1 MQPLEEWRL
10 PTKRLGR
17 QVLIFAQM
25 DSTNTYAAGLGNDP
39 ANAGI
44 VVLANEQS
52 AGRGQHGRTWQCPSG
67 MGVLMS
73 VLLFPPPVLRRPV
86 VLAALAANAVCETIR
101 QATDLQARI
110 KWPNDVL
117 LRGRKVC
124 GILIEQT
131 GPTVMGIGL
140 NVLQPESV
148 FEEAGLPIAAS
159 LEMLAGKSLDRD
171 EIARQLITELDE
183 QYDQLVKGNLD
194 KLESAWKWRMGLLGK
209 HVELECVDQLI
220 QGRLDEIGFDGI
232 VLRTDEGNPRQILP
246 ERIKHISERSL

>member
-10 PTKRLGR
+10 ATKHLGR

-25 DSTNTYAAGLGNDP
+25 NSTNTYAAGLGNDP
-39 ANAGI
+39 ANSGM
-44 VVLANEQS
+44 VVMAHEQS
-52 AGRGQHGRTWQCPSG
+52 AGRGQHGRTWQCPAG

-73 VLLFPPPVLRRPV
+73 VLLFPPPAVRRPV
-86 VLAALAANAVCETIR
+86 ILAALAANAVCETIR
-101 QATDLQARI
+101 RATDLQARI

-117 LRGRKVC
+117 VRGRKVC

-140 NVLQPESV
+140 NVLQSESA
-148 FEEAGLPIAAS
+148 FEEAGLPEAAS

-171 EIARQLITELDE
+171 EIARQLIGELDE
-183 QYDQLVKGNLD
+183 QYGQLVDGNLD

-209 HVELECVDQLI
+209 QVEVECVDHAL
-220 QGRLDEIGFDGI
+220 QGRLHEIGFDGM
-232 VLRTDEGNPRQILP
+232 VVCPYDGPPQHILP
-246 ERIKHISERSL
+246 ERIKRINELSL

>member
-1 MQPLEEWRL
+1 MHPLEEWKL
-10 PTKRLGR
+10 PTKHVGR
-17 QVLIFAQM
+17 QVLVFAQM
-25 DSTNTYAAGLGNDP
+25 DSTNSYAAGLGNDP
-39 ANAGI
+39 ANSGI
-44 VVLANEQS
+44 VVIAHEQS

-73 VLLFPPPVLRRPV
+73 VLLFPPPAVRRPV
-86 VLAALAANAVCETIR
+86 ILAALAANAACETIR
-101 QATDLQARI
+101 RTTDLQARI

-148 FEEAGLPIAAS
+148 FENAGLPVAAS
-159 LEMLAGKSLDRD
+159 LEMFAGKSLNRD
-171 EIARQLITELDE
+171 EIARQLIQELDE
-183 QYDQLVKGNLD
+183 QYGQIVDGNLD

-209 HVELECVDQLI
+209 QVEVECVDQLVH
-220 QGRLDEIGFDGI
+220 GRLDDLSFDRIAINPIGGFP
-232 VLRTDEGNPRQILP
+232 LLILP
-246 ERIKHISERSL
+246 ERIKHITEQV

>member
-10 PTKRLGR
+10 PTKHLGR
-17 QVLIFAQM
+17 QVLVFAQM

-39 ANAGI
+39 ANSGI
-44 VVLANEQS
+44 VVMAHEQS

-73 VLLFPPPVLRRPV
+73 VLLFPPPAVRRPV
-86 VLAALAANAVCETIR
+86 ILAALAANAVCETIR
-101 QATDLQARI
+101 RATDLQARI

-148 FEEAGLPIAAS
+148 FEHAGLPVAAS
-159 LEMLAGKSLDRD
+159 LEMFAGKSLNRD
-171 EIARQLITELDE
+171 EIARQLFQELDE
-183 QYDQLVKGNLD
+183 QYGQLVDGNLD

-209 HVELECVDQLI
+209 MVEVECVDQLL
-220 QGRLDEIGFDGI
+220 QGRLDEAAFDGI
-232 VLRTDEGNPRQILP
+232 VLRSDLGRVQHILP
-246 ERIKHISERSL
+246 ERIKHITERV